1 MSDDFTK
8 IIKLSGVYLQTREKV
23 NTKTCMTYIIE
34 SNADKYDSNQANH
47 SKIYFLSITTTSVQS
62 VVTKDYYKCKIQIL
76 TKLTYFTIIRHR
88 EKRPLSP

>member
-8 IIKLSGVYLQTREKV
+8 IIKLPSVHLQTREKV
-23 NTKTCMTYIIE
+23 NTKTCMYIE
-34 SNADKYDSNQANH
+34 SNADKYDSNRANH
-47 SKIYFLSITTTSVQS
+47 SKIYFLSITTASVQS